1 MLELSEQTK
10 EKSGR
15 SRPNGHYDKEFI
27 TEVVNAVNEGM
38 APRVAMECY
47 GIARGT
53 LSGWMKKYGSESW
66 RQRRKLPIAG
76 SIKRKVVR
84 AVEQG
89 KMSIEE
95 ARIAYN
101 IRCGSTIRRWK
112 KEMKAENAELV
123 APNSSV
129 MKDKPRE
136 NKAVSS
142 DKPADMKALQQALW
156 EAELKVA
163 ALNTLIDVAE
173 EQLKI
178 NIRKKPGAKQ

>member
-10 EKSGR
+10 DKSGR

-27 TEVVNAVNEGM
+27 AEVVGAVNEGM
-38 APRVAMECY
+38 APRHAIECY
-47 GIARGT
+47 GVAQGT
-53 LSGWMKKYGSESW
+53 LTGWMSKYGSESW
-66 RQRRKLPIAG
+66 RQGRKLPVAE

-84 AVEQG
+84 AIEQG
-89 KMSIEE
+89 KMSIAE
-95 ARIAYN
+95 AQIAYN
-101 IRCGSTIRRWK
+101 IRCGGTIRRWK
-112 KEMKAENAELV
+112 KEMKAENAELA
-123 APNSSV
+123 APNCSV
-129 MKDKPRE
+129 MKDKSLE

-142 DKPADMKALQQALW
+142 DKPADVKALQQALW
-156 EAELKVA
+156 EAELKIA